1 MMQFKEI
8 KLEEL
13 NSNAWAPGGLYW
25 KAAVVAAGVGTAIVI
40 T

>member
-1 MMQFKEI
+1 MQFKEI

-13 NSNAWAPGGLYW
+13 NSNAWSPGGVLW
-25 KAAVVAAGVGTAIVI
+25 SAAVVTAAVGAGIVI